1 MYILL
6 RDMKFLMFM
15 VYLMFFWE
23 NEIRKILMFIFLFL
37 FFILLKFF
45 LLKL

>member
-23 NEIRKILMFIFLFL
+23 NEIRIILMFIFLFL
-37 FFILLKFF
+37 FFILLKF
-45 LLKL
+45 LKL